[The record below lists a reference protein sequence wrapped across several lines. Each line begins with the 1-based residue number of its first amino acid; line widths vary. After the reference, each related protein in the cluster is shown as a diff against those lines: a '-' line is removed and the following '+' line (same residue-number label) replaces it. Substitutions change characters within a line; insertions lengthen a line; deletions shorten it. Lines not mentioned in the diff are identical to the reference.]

1 MSRKL
6 IVFDIDGTLITDD
19 HILLEETRQAIQ
31 TLKQKGHM
39 VMVATGRSLPI
50 AVDVLEEADIQDSI
64 LSNGAVAFVDG
75 DQIFGNALDEK
86 ALEKLVKISDE
97 ENIDLVFNGLTET
110 KMRNEDFQVETKLAM
125 ESFGEDMP
133 EIDRDFHKREQVYQ
147 IVALLSEEKMPAY
160 EGKFPEFRFVRW
172 HEYGIDVL
180 PNNGSK
186 AETLKHVANKYGFER
201 EDIVA
206 FGDGNNDMEMLAYV
220 GVGIAMENAREEL
233 KAVSDFVTL
242 SNNDGGICHGLK
254 EYGLI

>member
-6 IVFDIDGTLITDD
+6 IVFDIDGTLITDE

-31 TLKQKGHM
+31 ILKQQGHM

-50 AVDVLEEADIQDSI
+50 AVDVLEEADIQNSI
-64 LSNGAVAFVDG
+64 LSNGAVAFMEG
-75 DQIFGNALDEK
+75 KKIFDNALDEK

-97 ENIDLVFNGLTET
+97 EKIDLVFNGLTET
-110 KMRNEDFQVETKLAM
+110 KIRNEDFQVETKLAM

-133 EIDRDFHKREQVYQ
+133 EIERDFHKREKVYQ
-147 IVALLSEEKMPAY
+147 IVALLSEEKMSAY

-186 AETLKHVANKYGFER
+186 AETLKHVAEIYGFER
-201 EDIVA
+201 EDIIA

-220 GVGIAMENAREEL
+220 GVGIAMENAKEEL

-242 SNNDGGICHGLK
+242 SNNDGGICHGLR